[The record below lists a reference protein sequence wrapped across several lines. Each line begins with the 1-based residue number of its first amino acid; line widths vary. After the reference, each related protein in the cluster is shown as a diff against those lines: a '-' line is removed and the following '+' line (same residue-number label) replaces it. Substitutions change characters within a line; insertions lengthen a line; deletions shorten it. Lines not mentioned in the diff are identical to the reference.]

1 MYCVQCHWQDNDS
14 ADNWG
19 LITDDTTHN
28 ATQISQDLLTKKIEI
43 ITVFA
48 IQLFFLE
55 LWTFQNSM
63 EIIIT
68 VFYRDTLSKTD
79 KSSSSAN

>member
-55 LWTFQNSM
+55 LWTQNSM

-68 VFYRDTLSKTD
+68 VFYQDTLSKTY